1 MAPMCEGDMPP
12 GSLPWPGE
20 AGMGNLG
27 SAGLGEGA
35 GNLLSWEEGVWGV
48 PGQSPGYSPPSL
60 VGVWGVVDPQGYL
73 GGASPS

>member
-1 MAPMCEGDMPP
+1 MLPVCSGPMAPMCEGDMPP

-35 GNLLSWEEGVWGV
+35 GNLLSWEEGV
-48 PGQSPGYSPPSL
+48 
-60 VGVWGVVDPQGYL
+60 
-73 GGASPS
+73 